1 MAKPTGYIYLLN
13 NVILSRTYEHT
24 IDFKDADEQYSY
36 FRGFT
41 KHTLTDYS
49 YIRREREYISVGLPM
64 TELEDINYLIFR
76 SEKDG
81 RLYYAFVTNKVYNSP
96 TVTWIFFE
104 IDVLQTYMFEYK
116 WQPSYIS
123 QAHVDRWTAEHKPIY
138 SKTDEG
144 LAYGTEYIIENAFS
158 IEQSEKVRWLLVTMI
173 QPGNGEDS
181 VLEVDNFIS
190 SIGDFDPVESAFGCF
205 LVPIIIDPSISA
217 VTIQGG
223 EVGNVDISSNYYDFI
238 RFMQFTGLGNYIRSI
253 SLLTYNPFL
262 VELGV
267 MGANLQFGIRT
278 GIGGDFTY
286 FNIKVGS
293 FTPLSI
299 NLFCL
304 SKIPED
310 YFKGVLARAEW
321 NIGLEDTLPTE
332 KQWEEVLKN
341 PYTTPRDKRFESK
354 LLCAPYRYNLL
365 TDWRNDPVV
374 FKNEY
379 MTTDKIEIKYS
390 MALSYNAPF
399 RYYISD
405 YKRDPQGRYT
415 TLSQPIAPEMPIISD
430 AFYTYMLE
438 NKNTIQANLTNSI
451 INAGASVAQGAI
463 SGAAIGG
470 PWGAVGGAITG
481 AANGILNI
489 SAQIRSENAKQADL
503 KMKPDTVINSNDS
516 AFNIVDDNSAITF
529 YRMRI
534 CCENEEILG
543 EIFNMTGYKVNRVE
557 IPNTR
562 SRVRFNYIQTSRAN
576 ITGSFNQ
583 TDLTLIKEIYDRGI
597 TIWHY
602 SEKDFKPFDYSFEN
616 MERNLL

>member
-13 NVILSRTYEHT
+13 NVILSRDYEHT
-24 IDFKDADEQYSY
+24 IDFKDANEQYSY

-41 KHTLTDYS
+41 KFSLENYS

-64 TELEDINYLIFR
+64 NDLDDINYLIFR
-76 SEKDG
+76 SETDG
-81 RLYYAFVTNKVYNSP
+81 RLYYAFVTNKIYNSP
-96 TVTWIFFE
+96 NVTWVFFE
-104 IDVLQTYMFEYK
+104 IDVLQTYMFDYK
-116 WQPSYIS
+116 WQPSYIA

-144 LAYGTEYIIENAFS
+144 LAYGTEYIIETAFK
-158 IEQSEKVRWLLVTMI
+158 IEQSTNVRWLLLTM
-173 QPGNGEDS
+173 
-181 VLEVDNFIS
+181 VDPASDPESGLTVENFIA
-190 SIGDFDPVESAFGCF
+190 SIGDFDPVESAFGCY
-205 LVPIIIDPSISA
+205 LIPILLDPTLENVAITDSA
-217 VTIQGG
+217 GTFEIFT
-223 EVGNVDISSNYYDFI
+223 SYADFI
-238 RFMQFTGLGNYIRSI
+238 KFMQNSAFGNYIRSVA
-253 SLLTYNPFL
+253 LLSYNPFL
-262 VELGV
+262 SEGNIQGAVQYFRINTGV
-267 MGANLQFGIRT
+267 TAE
-278 GIGGDFTY
+278 FTY
-286 FNIKVGS
+286 FEKSDGAYVNM
-293 FTPLSI
+293 L
-299 NLFCL
+299 CL
-304 SKIPED
+304 SKIPEE
-310 YFKGVLARAEW
+310 YFKGILARAEW
-321 NIGLEDTLPTE
+321 TIGLENTLPTAA
-332 KQWEEVLKN
+332 QWEELRKN

-379 MTTDKIEIKYS
+379 MVPDKIEINYS

-399 RYYISD
+399 RYYITD

-415 TLSQPIAPEMPIISD
+415 TLSQPLGLEMPIISD
-430 AFYTYMLE
+430 AYYTYMLE
-438 NKNTIQANLTNSI
+438 NKNTIQANLTNAI
-451 INAGASVAQGAI
+451 INAGASMTQGAI
-463 SGAAIGG
+463 SGAAVGG
-470 PWGAVGGAITG
+470 LWGAVGGAATG
-481 AANGILNI
+481 AVNGILNI

-543 EIFNMTGYKVNRVE
+543 EIFNISGYKVNRVE

-562 SRVRFNYIQTSRAN
+562 SRVRFNYIQTSKAN
-576 ITGSFNQ
+576 IIGSFNQ
-583 TDLTLIKEIYDRGI
+583 TDLSMIKEIFDRGI

-602 SEKDFKPFDYSFEN
+602 SETDFHPFDYSYEN